1 MNNEVMI
8 YAGIPTASAVVFY
21 SIRFFHSKFKEDLN
35 DLKKDTGSKFDR
47 IIEKI
52 SGIEK
57 NLAVNQAVTEG
68 LVKDLDRIRAQ
79 RPKTE

>member
-1 MNNEVMI
+1 MTNEVML

-35 DLKKDTGSKFDR
+35 DLKKDTSGKFDR

-57 NLAVNQAVTEG
+57 NLAVNQAVTQN
-68 LVKDLDRIRAQ
+68 LANDLDRIR
-79 RPKTE
+79 KKVN